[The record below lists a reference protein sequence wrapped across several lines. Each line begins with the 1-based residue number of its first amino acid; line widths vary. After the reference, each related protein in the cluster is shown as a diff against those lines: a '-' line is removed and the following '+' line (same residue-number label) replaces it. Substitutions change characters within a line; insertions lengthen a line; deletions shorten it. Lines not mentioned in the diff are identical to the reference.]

1 MDTNYLHHGRRGAL
15 VALSATLLL
24 TLVSVSCSQRRRTP
38 EEPKPDLGVVTPP
51 KLIDPPV
58 PQPKPEPKPKPKPRF
73 EGWTTRPVLAEQ
85 QPHLVL
91 LTERARGEKIRFWV
105 DAPQDKRK
113 DVWVDLNN
121 NARKDKG
128 EEIDR
133 FGAMSYRYSAREIE
147 SPVITIYGEVSAL
160 GCYASSLSALDASGN
175 THLKSLSCYQN
186 ALKELRLGANSVL
199 TELACG
205 TNQLTEL
212 ELDRCPALTELY
224 VSENNLTTLDV
235 NGCERLQKLVCF
247 GNQLT
252 KLNVHPA
259 QRFILLHLY
268 RNKLSETSLVTLI
281 NSLTPGQSGELILYD
296 ERGDG
301 NVVSTESIR
310 LAQHKGWRVKYFPRE
325 GKGVAVEYPTK

>member
-1 MDTNYLHHGRRGAL
+1 M
-15 VALSATLLL
+15 ALSATLLL

-51 KLIDPPV
+51 KPIDPPV
-58 PQPKPEPKPKPKPRF
+58 PQPKPEPKPKPRF

-199 TELACG
+199 TELA
-205 TNQLTEL
+205 
-212 ELDRCPALTELY
+212 
-224 VSENNLTTLDV
+224 
-235 NGCERLQKLVCF
+235 
-247 GNQLT
+247 
-252 KLNVHPA
+252 
-259 QRFILLHLY
+259 
-268 RNKLSETSLVTLI
+268 
-281 NSLTPGQSGELILYD
+281 
-296 ERGDG
+296 
-301 NVVSTESIR
+301 
-310 LAQHKGWRVKYFPRE
+310 
-325 GKGVAVEYPTK
+325 

>member
-1 MDTNYLHHGRRGAL
+1 M
-15 VALSATLLL
+15 ALSATLLL

-224 VSENNLTTLDV
+224 
-235 NGCERLQKLVCF
+235 ERVRA
-247 GNQLT
+247 T
-252 KLNVHPA
+252 PEA
-259 QRFILLHLY
+259 SLLRQSADEAERTSRPKVY
-268 RNKLSETSLVTLI
+268 PPTPLSEQALRDLTSDAHQF
-281 NSLTPGQSGELILYD
+281 SY
-296 ERGDG
+296 
-301 NVVSTESIR
+301 
-310 LAQHKGWRVKYFPRE
+310 PRSE
-325 GKGVAVEYPTK
+325 WGAHPL

>member
-1 MDTNYLHHGRRGAL
+1 MDTNYLHCGRRGAL
-15 VALSATLLL
+15 VALSVTLLL

-51 KLIDPPV
+51 KPIDPPV
-58 PQPKPEPKPKPKPRF
+58 PQPKPEPKPRF

-160 GCYASSLSALDASGN
+160 GCYASGLSALDASGN

-199 TELACG
+199 TEL
-205 TNQLTEL
+205 

-224 VSENNLTTLDV
+224 VSENNLATLDV
-235 NGCERLQKLVCF
+235 NGCEQLQKLVCF

-259 QRFILLHLY
+259 QRFTLLHLY

-281 NSLTPGQSGELILYD
+281 NSLTPGQGGELILYD

>member
-1 MDTNYLHHGRRGAL
+1 MDTNYLCRGRRGSL

-51 KLIDPPV
+51 KPIDPPV
-58 PQPKPEPKPKPKPRF
+58 PQPKPEPKHRPR
-73 EGWTTRPVLAEQ
+73 R
-85 QPHLVL
+85 VL

-252 KLNVHPA
+252 KLNVHPT
-259 QRFILLHLY
+259 QKFTLLHLY

-281 NSLTPGQSGELILYD
+281 NSLTPGQGGELILYD

>member
-1 MDTNYLHHGRRGAL
+1 M
-15 VALSATLLL
+15 ALSATLLL

-51 KLIDPPV
+51 KPIDPPV
-58 PQPKPEPKPKPKPRF
+58 PQPKPEPKPEPKPKPKPRF

-147 SPVITIYGEVSAL
+147 SPVIRCRRSAATL
-160 GCYASSLSALDASGN
+160 VA
-175 THLKSLSCYQN
+175 YQ
-186 ALKELRLGANSVL
+186 
-199 TELACG
+199 
-205 TNQLTEL
+205 
-212 ELDRCPALTELY
+212 P
-224 VSENNLTTLDV
+224 
-235 NGCERLQKLVCF
+235 
-247 GNQLT
+247 
-252 KLNVHPA
+252 
-259 QRFILLHLY
+259 
-268 RNKLSETSLVTLI
+268 
-281 NSLTPGQSGELILYD
+281 
-296 ERGDG
+296 
-301 NVVSTESIR
+301 
-310 LAQHKGWRVKYFPRE
+310 
-325 GKGVAVEYPTK
+325 